1 MKETKV
7 KMIRK
12 IAEPNTYEA
21 IISVNEDENNDVKEV
36 KVLKQEY
43 KGVLVK
49 DLSGRKGMHVQNKKR
64 RNHRLSKT
72 SRIALKVV
80 VKPNLPVDAD
90 DFVHP
95 KGKRLEKES

>member
-21 IISVNEDENNDVKEV
+21 IISVNEDENKGAKEV
-36 KVLKQEY
+36 QVLKQEY

-49 DLSGRKGMHVQNKKR
+49 DLSRRKGMYAQNRRR
-64 RNHRLSKT
+64 RNRRLAKM
-72 SRIALKVV
+72 SRIALRVV
-80 VKPNLPVDAD
+80 IKPNLPVDAD
-90 DFVHP
+90 DFDQP
-95 KGKRLEKES
+95 KVKRLEKES